1 MKRLIENWRQ
11 FINEE
16 DPDKSPEYFI
26 LFDDKITMKVVEEV
40 ALEVL
45 GLAEEPK
52 PATIDGKKGAKIKST
67 KKGLERLKQAF
78 EKNGLQIANIMDAGA
93 KKPI

>member
-1 MKRLIENWRQ
+1 MKKLMENWRQ

-26 LFDDKITMKVVEEV
+26 LFDDKITMDVIKEV
-40 ALEVL
+40 ALEIL

-52 PATIDGKKGAKIKST
+52 PATIDGKEGAKIKAT
-67 KKGLERLKQAF
+67 KKGLERLKKAF
-78 EKNGLQIANIMDAGA
+78 EKNGLQTANIMDAGA
-93 KKPI
+93 KQPI

>member
-1 MKRLIENWRQ
+1 MEGWRQ

-26 LFDDKITMKVVEEV
+26 LFDDKITMKVVEEL
-40 ALEVL
+40 AIEVL

-52 PATIDGKKGAKIKST
+52 PVTIDDKKGAKIKST
-67 KKGLERLKQAF
+67 KKGLERLKKVFA
-78 EKNGLQIANIMDAGA
+78 KNGLQVANIMDAGA

>member
-1 MKRLIENWRQ
+1 MKKLMEGWRQ

-26 LFDDKITMKVVEEV
+26 LFDDKITMDVVKEV
-40 ALEVL
+40 ALEIL

-52 PATIDGKKGAKIKST
+52 PSTIDGKRGAKIKST
-67 KKGLERLKQAF
+67 KKGLERLKKAF
-78 EKNGLQIANIMDAGA
+78 EKNGLQTANIMDARA
-93 KKPI
+93 KQSI